1 MKFNCYFPMEIDD
14 EALLE
19 AINEQSSPDVNFPSL
34 DKVPIEMIKEVIWDE
49 FLNDYVTFDPERGDI
64 EID

>member
-1 MKFNCYFPMEIDD
+1 MEIDD